1 MVDGSLNKPWDLQYA
16 LSQSSE
22 RMNDGDIIC
31 IHEGVYSGNYRSKLE
46 STNTDNYIAVSL

>member
-31 IHEGVYSGNYRSKLE
+31 IDEGVYSGNYRSKLE
-46 STNTDNYIAVSL
+46 STNTDNYIAVSV